1 MDGIEDG
8 ADVDICRPR
17 TSSGMNPLLCKTI
30 EEWRTWLRQ
39 NHRKVD
45 EIWLVFYKKGAGE
58 QSFDYDSALDEALCF
73 GWIDSLIK
81 RIDDTK
87 YARKFTPRNQIS
99 KWSESNKRRVERLI
113 KDGRM
118 TEAGLA
124 VVKAAKANGCW
135 DKLDRPPTV
144 TEVPAELQAALQKNK
159 KAREHF
165 NELAPSHQKQYIMWI
180 AMAKR
185 QETRE
190 KRIREAIALLEKGQK
205 LGLK

>member
-1 MDGIEDG
+1 
-8 ADVDICRPR
+8 
-17 TSSGMNPLLCKTI
+17 MNHLLCKTI
-30 EEWRTWLRQ
+30 EEWRKWLKQ

-45 EIWLVFYKKGAGE
+45 EIWLVFYKKGVGE
-58 QSFDYDSALDEALCF
+58 QSLDYGSALDEALCF

-81 RIDDTK
+81 KIDDTK

-99 KWSESNKRRVERLI
+99 KWSESNKKRVERLT
-113 KDGRM
+113 KDCRM

-135 DKLDRPPTV
+135 DKPDPPPTV
-144 TEVPAELQAALQKNK
+144 TEVPAELLAALRKNK
-159 KAREHF
+159 KALESF
-165 NELAPSHQKQYIMWI
+165 NHLSPSHRKQYTMWI

-185 QETRE
+185 QETRD
-190 KRIREAIALLEKGQK
+190 KRIREAIGLLEKGEK